1 MLPSVH
7 SMAIALRNLQNIW
20 LSGEDEYNIKPV
32 HFLAEIGVGNVLS
45 KSYPLVIYYR

>member
-1 MLPSVH
+1 MPHPVH

-20 LSGEDEYNIKPV
+20 LFEEDGYNIKPV

-45 KSYPLVIYYR
+45 KSHPLEIYY